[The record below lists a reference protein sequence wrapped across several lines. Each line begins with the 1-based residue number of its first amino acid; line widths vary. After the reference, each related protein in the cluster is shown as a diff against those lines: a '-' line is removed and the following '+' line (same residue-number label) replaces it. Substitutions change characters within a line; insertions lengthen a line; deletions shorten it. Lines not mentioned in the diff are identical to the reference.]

1 MSKSEH
7 TYLGHLEMLKHKSFS
22 PDQLNV
28 DGIEGILNLNQQFH
42 GVFHHSIPMI
52 YLMDYT
58 SKQYL
63 FITKSNRILG
73 HNPEKFISGGL
84 DFTLSNYN
92 KKDLKIFNEEIFPD
106 RIKFIQD
113 ISPQEQASYIFSY
126 NYRMKKSDGEYTN
139 LLQRNCFIKS
149 DEKGN
154 PLMSLG
160 MVININNFKPENPII
175 QTIEK
180 YTADKLADTTTI
192 FKKAYYLNKEDG
204 LLTKRELELLL
215 YIADGL
221 TSKEIANKLF
231 ISEHTVINHKRN
243 MMQKCNARNT
253 IELVTYA
260 IRNRV
265 I

>member
-1 MSKSEH
+1 MQKSKF

-28 DGIEGILNLNQQFH
+28 EGIEGVLNLNQQFH

-63 FITKSNRILG
+63 FITKSTRILG
-73 HNPEKFISGGL
+73 HHPGKFISGGL

-106 RIKFIQD
+106 RMNFLQD
-113 ISPQEQASYIFSY
+113 LPANEQANYIFSY
-126 NYRMKKSDGEYTN
+126 NYRMKNRDGEYTN

-149 DEKGN
+149 DEHGN

-160 MVININNFKPENPII
+160 MVININNFKAENPVI

-180 YTADKLADTTTI
+180 YNADKLAGTTTI
-192 FKKAYYLNKEDG
+192 FKKAYYLNKEDS
-204 LLTKRELELLL
+204 LLTKREIELLL

-243 MMQKCNARNT
+243 MMEKTNARN
-253 IELVTYA
+253 IVEL
-260 IRNRV
+260 INLSQKNHW